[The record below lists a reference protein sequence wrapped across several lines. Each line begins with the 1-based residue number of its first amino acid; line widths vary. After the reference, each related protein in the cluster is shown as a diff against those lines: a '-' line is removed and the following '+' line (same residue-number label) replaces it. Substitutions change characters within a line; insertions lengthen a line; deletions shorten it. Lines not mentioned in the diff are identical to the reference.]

1 MVSEQS
7 TAPDGGRR
15 LRRRLWIAARI
26 VVCLL
31 VAAVCVATASVYFGS
46 EHLANQVDR
55 YPGVF
60 AEVPEESRPPE
71 TEALTILLVGSDSL
85 ASAPTTGSTAVST
98 SDLRGSGRS
107 DVIMLMRIDKGFTH
121 ATVVSFP
128 RDSWVLVPG
137 RGMMKINASFAIGG
151 PSLLVRTIEDAT
163 DIRVD
168 HFAVVD
174 FTGFQALTDA
184 VGGIVVDVAARTT
197 FGSLV
202 LHAGKNHLDGKQALA
217 YVRQRKGL
225 PRGDLDRVRRH
236 QSAIRAL
243 FTKAASDGLLDPVR
257 GYDFALELTRWITV
271 DDTLTNDQLRTI
283 AMRLPALGVG
293 GITFLTAPV
302 AGLGREDKQSVVYL
316 DAARCA
322 RLWERLS
329 ADDVDSYLRTDPT
342 VELGQ
347 TNP

>member
-1 MVSEQS
+1 VVSEQS
-7 TAPDGGRR
+7 TAPEGGRR

-26 VVCLL
+26 FVCLL
-31 VAAVCVATASVYFGS
+31 VAVVSFATASVYFGS
-46 EHLANQVDR
+46 EHLANQVNR

-71 TEALTILLVGSDSL
+71 TEALTFLL
-85 ASAPTTGSTAVST
+85 ATAPTTGRTSLST

-107 DVIMLMRIDKGFTH
+107 DVIMLMRVDKEFTH

-137 RGMMKINASFAIGG
+137 RGMSKINASFAYGG
-151 PSLLVRTIEDAT
+151 PSLLVRTIEDLT
-163 DIRVD
+163 DTRVD
-168 HFAVVD
+168 HVAVVD

-184 VGGIVVDVAARTT
+184 VGGIEVDVAARTT

-243 FTKAASDGLLDPVR
+243 FAKAASGGLLDPVR
-257 GYDFALELTRWITV
+257 GYGFALELTRWITV

-283 AMRLPALGVG
+283 AMRLPGLGAG

-302 AGLGREDKQSVVYL
+302 AGLGSEGTQSVVYL
-316 DAARCA
+316 DSARCA
-322 RLWERLS
+322 RLWGAL
-329 ADDVDSYLRTDPT
+329 AGDDVEGYLRTDPT